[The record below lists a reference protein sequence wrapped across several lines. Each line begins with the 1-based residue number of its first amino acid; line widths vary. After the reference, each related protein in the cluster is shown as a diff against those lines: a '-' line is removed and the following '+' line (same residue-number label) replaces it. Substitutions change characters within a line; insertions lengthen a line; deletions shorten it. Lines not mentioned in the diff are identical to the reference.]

1 MDLTR
6 RMRSMWLIDFGTER
20 DQSKAAKYEAPFAY
34 VDEHVRPEREGNRR
48 ASYAEFWWTHAE
60 PRPAM
65 REAIGD
71 RRYVG
76 TPNLTKYR
84 FFVQLPPTTIPDH
97 QLIVFARADD
107 YFFGVLHSSVHE
119 LWARRQGTQLR
130 EAESGF
136 RYTPTTC
143 FETFPLPWPPGSEP
157 GEGHPQRPLHDAIAD
172 AARTLNEQRE
182 RWLNPPE
189 WIAEIAEA
197 IDAEDDFADV
207 ARVSGEEARRLIRQ
221 SAIDAAAAKDTRLK
235 KRTLTNLYNQRPA
248 WLRLAHKAL
257 DQAVLAAYAAVDP
270 DGEWSPS
277 WAEVFE
283 ETGAGHSLPD
293 TPAPDGDSDR
303 DGEGDGEP
311 TLHPLAEKRA
321 EVEQAILGNLL
332 RMNLER
338 AGNA

>member
-1 MDLTR
+1 
-6 RMRSMWLIDFGTER
+6 MRGPCVFGGYY
-20 DQSKAAKYEAPFAY
+20 K
-34 VDEHVRPEREGNRR
+34 
-48 ASYAEFWWTHAE
+48 
-60 PRPAM
+60 M
-65 REAIGD
+65 
-71 RRYVG
+71 
-76 TPNLTKYR
+76 
-84 FFVQLPPTTIPDH
+84 
-97 QLIVFARADD
+97 ADK
-107 YFFGVLHSSVHE
+107 
-119 LWARRQGTQLR
+119 T
-130 EAESGF
+130 
-136 RYTPTTC
+136 
-143 FETFPLPWPPGSEP
+143 
-157 GEGHPQRPLHDAIAD
+157 
-172 AARTLNEQRE
+172 
-182 RWLNPPE
+182 
-189 WIAEIAEA
+189 AEA